1 MWDLP
6 KREKR
11 GYQDTMMLMEIGW
24 QGTGKMYASQDLG
37 VYGSLATGGRKAAG
51 FPDTGDRF
59 ACKEKNS
66 RPKDVISH
74 IEIKEGTHGS

>member
-6 KREKR
+6 RREKH

-24 QGTGKMYASQDLG
+24 QGTGKMYASQDPVL
-37 VYGSLATGGRKAAG
+37 YGSLATGGRKAAG

-59 ACKEKNS
+59 ACKEKNP
-66 RPKDVISH
+66 RPQDVISH